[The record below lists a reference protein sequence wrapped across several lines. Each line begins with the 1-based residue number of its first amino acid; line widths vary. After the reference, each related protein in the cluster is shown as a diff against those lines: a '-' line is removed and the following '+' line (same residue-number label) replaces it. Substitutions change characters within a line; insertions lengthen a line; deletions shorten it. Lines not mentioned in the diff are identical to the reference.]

1 MRTNGE
7 VAHDCAMESALRRI
21 ANALES
27 IASSLAA
34 GSGKNC
40 NEEGKETENV

>member
-7 VAHDCAMESALRRI
+7 MAHDCAVESALRRI

-27 IASSLAA
+27 IAASLAV
-34 GSGKNC
+34 GSGKNR
-40 NEEGKETENV
+40 NKEGEEAENV

>member
-7 VAHDCAMESALRRI
+7 MAHDCAVESALRRI
-21 ANALES
+21 AKALES

-40 NEEGKETENV
+40 NEKGEEAENV